1 MTVVGDGI
9 APNGIITGDRQ
20 SNASI
25 GGGNQPDT
33 TPSVIGDGIVQ
44 NSVIIAGEI

>member
-25 GGGNQPDT
+25 G
-33 TPSVIGDGIVQ
+33 VIKDGI
-44 NSVIIAGEI
+44 A